1 MGMEERTIVVK
12 KNSVGS
18 FLQGVIIGAA
28 VAMLFAPRSGKE
40 TRDMLNEKST
50 VIRDKATTIAKDTRD
65 RAQVALHDARN
76 KVEGTMKNVKH
87 NIEES
92 ASEENKQLKK
102 ELEIS
107 EDMENPSF
115 PL

>member
-1 MGMEERTIVVK
+1 MDERTIVVK

-28 VAMLFAPRSGKE
+28 IAMLMAPRSGRE
-40 TRDMLNEKST
+40 TRDILGEKGSEF
-50 VIRDKATTIAKDTRD
+50 RDKAVNIAKDTRD
-65 RAQVALHDARN
+65 RAQVYISDARN
-76 KVEGTMKNVKH
+76 KVEESVKGVKQGVQEH
-87 NIEES
+87 RPEG
-92 ASEENKQLKK
+92 NKEQQLKR

-107 EDMENPSF
+107 EDINNPIH

>member
-1 MGMEERTIVVK
+1 MEERTIVVK

-50 VIRDKATTIAKDTRD
+50 VLRRD